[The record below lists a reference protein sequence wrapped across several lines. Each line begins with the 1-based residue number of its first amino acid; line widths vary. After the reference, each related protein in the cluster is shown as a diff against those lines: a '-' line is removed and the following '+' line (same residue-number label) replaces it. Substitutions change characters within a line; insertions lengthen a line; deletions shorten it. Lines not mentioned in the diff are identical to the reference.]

1 MNLSP
6 RKKKV
11 ADKVVILSKE
21 LIILIFVFTISLL
34 GFLFIAYRVFYLDKT
49 GADEKAFAFAH
60 SLVSDR
66 TTDIMEVITFFGS
79 HYFMIPANVLLC
91 IFFLVKKIGRYSIK
105 VSAIA
110 LSSVLI
116 MFGLKLLFNRHRP
129 LIPLLAPAKGLSFPS
144 GHAFMSVC
152 FYGLLMII
160 IWKEE
165 KSHPVLK
172 WFLLILVIALL
183 LCIGFSRIYLR
194 VHYFTDVLAGYCIG
208 STWLFL
214 SSYLIDRIQPAGLK
228 KINNSPSM
236 GGGKG
241 EAA

>member
-1 MNLSP
+1 MTQIDLSP
-6 RKKKV
+6 QEKKV

-21 LIILIFVFTISLL
+21 LIILLLVFTISL
-34 GFLFIAYRVFYLDKT
+34 FSFFFIAYRVFYLDKT

-60 SLVSDR
+60 SLVSKSM
-66 TTDIMEVITFFGS
+66 TETMEVITFFGS
-79 HYFMIPANVLLC
+79 HYFLIPANVLLC
-91 IFFLVKKIGRYSIK
+91 MYFLLKKRGRYSIK

-110 LSSVLI
+110 LSSVSI

-160 IWKEE
+160 IWREE
-165 KSHPVLK
+165 KAHPVLK
-172 WFLLILVIALL
+172 WTLLLLVIALL

-194 VHYFTDVLAGYCIG
+194 VHYFTDVLAGYSIG

-214 SSYLIDRIQPAGLK
+214 SSYMIDRIKPAGLK
-228 KINNSPSM
+228 KTREP
-236 GGGKG
+236 GAELKP
-241 EAA
+241 